1 MHPCKG
7 VFFAPEIQKGDDFMK
22 LPNGYGSIVK
32 LSGKRRKPYC
42 VRITTG
48 VKSSVKDDGTV
59 VYAQDRKML
68 GCYRTKAEALKALDE
83 YNTSPYSLDD
93 MNMTF
98 SQVYEVWKKA
108 NYGKLGESAKTSRE
122 TAYRYCADLYDIP
135 VRQIKPAMLQ
145 AIVDQCPHGSST
157 KKNVKTAI
165 KTVYQTA
172 IKNEIVGRDLSDYI
186 EIETSDPVIERT
198 LFTTK
203 EISILW
209 EHQDEW
215 DYQILLILLYSG
227 MRVNELL
234 KNKKS
239 NVNLEKRWIYVP
251 KELAKN
257 ASSVR
262 YVPIHDRIMP
272 IMERFYNCSV
282 SDLITND
289 TGHTVVYGNFVSRN
303 LKKINK
309 EINADHRFHDTRHT
323 FITRCH
329 EQRLDDL
336 VVKRIVGHSPD
347 GVTAKV
353 YTHISPGEML
363 GEVNKL
369 EL

>member
-1 MHPCKG
+1 
-7 VFFAPEIQKGDDFMK
+7 MK

-68 GCYRTKAEALKALDE
+68 GCYRTKAEALKALED
-83 YNTSPYSLDD
+83 YNSNPYCLDD
-93 MNMTF
+93 MNITF
-98 SQVYEVWKKA
+98 SQLYANWKKI
-108 NYGKLGESAKTSRE
+108 YYDKLGASAKTTRDTS
-122 TAYRYCADLYDIP
+122 YRYCSDLYDIP
-135 VRQIKPAMLQ
+135 IRQIKLPMLQ
-145 AIVDQCPHGSST
+145 EVVDKCPHGSST
-157 KKNVKTAI
+157 KKNIKTAI

-172 IKNEIVGRDLSDYI
+172 IKNDIVHRDLSEYI
-186 EIETSDPVIERT
+186 EIESSDPIIERT
-198 LFTTK
+198 VFTPK

-209 EHQDEW
+209 EHQNEW
-215 DYQILLILLYSG
+215 DYAIILILLYSG

-234 KNKKS
+234 KNNKN

-257 ASSVR
+257 TSSVR

-272 IMERFYNCSV
+272 IMERFY
-282 SDLITND
+282 DKAKTDFITNED
-289 TGHTVVYGNFVSRN
+289 GYTVKYNNFVSRN

-336 VVKRIVGHSPD
+336 TVKKIVGHSPD
-347 GVTAKV
+347 GITAKV
-353 YTHISPGEML
+353 YTHIELAEML
-363 GEVNKL
+363 EEINKL
-369 EL
+369 KL